1 MTRAGHGTTIGRGL
15 AVVAVVAL
23 AGLAAACGSTST
35 TSGPA
40 ASTGPATTGNPAQ
53 GCPFTGTTAP
63 TSGHAQTQVATSLTK
78 VTPRKTDCID
88 NVQFDFSPG
97 VPAWSVG
104 YQPGPFTDTATGKTV
119 SVPGSSY
126 LVVQFQ
132 GVDSTYSGP
141 TTVVPSSLNYVQQV
155 SLVTGANGTVDWI
168 IGLPQKLAYTTS
180 VSSTPAYFVLG
191 LG

>member
-1 MTRAGHGTTIGRGL
+1 MTRAGRGTTIGRGL
-15 AVVAVVAL
+15 AIVAVVAL
-23 AGLAAACGSTST
+23 AGLAAACGSTSNT
-35 TSGPA
+35 NGT
-40 ASTGPATTGNPAQ
+40 ASTGGPATTANPAQ
-53 GCPFTGTTAP
+53 GCPFSGTTAP
-63 TSGHAQTQVATSLTK
+63 TSGHAQTQVATALTK

-104 YQPGPFTDTATGKTV
+104 YQPGPFTDSATGKTV
-119 SVPGSSY
+119 SVPGSYY

-141 TTVVPSSLNYVQQV
+141 TTVKPSSLNYVQQV

-168 IGLPQKLAYTTS
+168 ISLPQKLAYTTS